1 MKHNNRINK
10 LLFKKYDRVTY
21 NHEREMILEIYKLF
35 VDNYKNTGNIVD
47 EIDSVYLNKSYSK
60 VNMFSK
66 LPNNIVNASYYLI
79 QMADTIY
86 IFDKVLEYNYDFLLT
101 DISYNVD
108 KLLKKYSKKR
118 CMNIILFTTCK
129 CAKNIYLT
137 YNRLITI
144 RDQYIDKDIFVL
156 NFTNK
161 IISIVEK
168 YINNYSDCKRNY
180 DYLFEMMKKYNKG
193 LFSRFIDNIKFKYKT
208 CIKPFINW
216 LIFDETRLNTSSSF
230 VNENFFW
237 GERYDNGID
246 SVNYALKKVNSEPI
260 VNLMMKYDYKPFEQ
274 RFSKEVQEIFKK
286 TSALDITREESLLYI
301 KELNNLGQ
309 DVKKDLNNICNK
321 MRKSILE
328 FDRFIGDVCSSILIY
343 SSLVNYI

>member
-1 MKHNNRINK
+1 MVNNKRINK
-10 LLFKKYDRVTY
+10 LLFKKYNKTTY
-21 NHEREMILEIYKLF
+21 NLEREMILEIYKVF
-35 VDNYKNTGNIVD
+35 VDNYNTTGNIVD

-60 VNMFSK
+60 ANMFSK
-66 LPNNIVNASYYLI
+66 LPSNTVKASYYLI
-79 QMADTIY
+79 QMADSIY

-101 DISYNVD
+101 DIGYNVD
-108 KLLKKYSKKR
+108 KIIKQYSRKHY
-118 CMNIILFTTCK
+118 MNIILFTTCK

-144 RDQYIDKDIFVL
+144 RDQYVDKDIFVL
-156 NFTNK
+156 NITNK

-168 YINNYSDCKRNY
+168 YINNYSECKKNY
-180 DYLFEMMKKYNKG
+180 DYLFELLNKYNRG
-193 LFSRFIDNIKFKYKT
+193 NLFSRFTDNIKFKYKT

-216 LIFDETRLNTSSSF
+216 LIFDETRLNTSTF
-230 VNENFFW
+230 EHENFFL
-237 GERYDNGID
+237 GEKYDNGID
-246 SVNYALKKVNSEPI
+246 SVNYALKKVNSETI

-286 TSALDITREESLLYI
+286 AATNEITREDNELYI

-309 DVKKDLNNICNK
+309 DIKKDYNNICNK

-328 FDRFIGDVCSSILIY
+328 FDRFIGDVCSNILIY
-343 SSLVNYI
+343 SSLVNYM